1 MTRLVV
7 GIPLLDEDGVRIME
21 VGQGRRDVRA
31 RQVWTHQHDRLVRE
45 QPRHLGGLRKGIVPE
60 RLADHGDARSRD
72 EPHEERA
79 GGQGQSPPIRGG
91 GHARQ
96 QSDDGQGAE
105 KHREREDDRHVPPH
119 RSKWSTEHAEGV
131 LWNTGGMYRVELYA
145 AVRRSVYVEG
155 WSARAAAR
163 RFGLARETVRK
174 MLRYRLPPGYRRQQP
189 IRCPKLEAFTGV
201 IDQILRDDQHR
212 PKKQR
217 HTAKRICERLRAEHD
232 FTGGYTIVKAYVRE
246 QKLGGQ
252 EMFVPLA
259 HPFVPLCPAL
269 SRIPRLLVEWMPRN
283 RPPEGTFMH
292 LRAAERATL
301 CSSHN
306 PDPRTPARDRTQCP
320 RRKSGPRSTG
330 FHGRRPVSA
339 IASAPCG

>member
-1 MTRLVV
+1 MAVRSGPTVRVTRNSCSWIGVSTTACGTRVRVRSRVRRLTCADPTASSARSDAKNEKSRSPTTMNTARPRASQARMTRLVV

-31 RQVWTHQHDRLVRE
+31 RQVWTHQHDRLIRE

-145 AVRRSVYVEG
+145 AVRRSV
-155 WSARAAAR
+155 
-163 RFGLARETVRK
+163 
-174 MLRYRLPPGYRRQQP
+174 
-189 IRCPKLEAFTGV
+189 
-201 IDQILRDDQHR
+201 
-212 PKKQR
+212 
-217 HTAKRICERLRAEHD
+217 
-232 FTGGYTIVKAYVRE
+232 
-246 QKLGGQ
+246 
-252 EMFVPLA
+252 
-259 HPFVPLCPAL
+259 
-269 SRIPRLLVEWMPRN
+269 
-283 RPPEGTFMH
+283 
-292 LRAAERATL
+292 
-301 CSSHN
+301 
-306 PDPRTPARDRTQCP
+306 
-320 RRKSGPRSTG
+320 
-330 FHGRRPVSA
+330 
-339 IASAPCG
+339 